1 MCGKLVHFLKA
12 GTWGAPEML
21 HHLGGTKRPLAS
33 FNGERADHVFGI
45 PRNHIQEVGRANI
58 HAPRRLMHYL
68 HSFHQLYA
76 ITKFNALPLIPETA
90 FKTSLRTHRAG
101 ALRATDEGQPVSLA
115 GWVHRSR
122 NLGGIVFLDLRDRAG
137 IVQISFD
144 PKWTPPAEIEK
155 AAALGQECVIS
166 VRGKVALRPPEGH
179 NPELKTGDIE
189 VRAHSVDLIGP
200 AETPAIPVA
209 RGKGEKLAAEELRL
223 RHRHLDLR
231 RPELQENLLLRHRL
245 MQTTRRYLD
254 ERGYLEIE
262 TPILT
267 KPTPEG
273 ARDYLVPSRVHPGE
287 FYALPQSPQLYKQLL
302 MISGFDRYFQI
313 ARCFRDED
321 LRADR
326 QPEFTQ
332 IDIEASFVT
341 SEDIISLTEGLL
353 AALSHDAG
361 IDVPVHFGRLSYG
374 EAMERFGSDRP
385 DMRYELEVF
394 EASDAFRG
402 SDFAITRTALGSGG
416 RVRGIRIP
424 GAASFSRK
432 QVDELEAI
440 AKSAGASGLLRVRNS
455 NGTLEGAAAK
465 FLSDGGAE
473 VLALADGDLCLMV
486 AGSDDVSSPA
496 LDRVRQEVAR
506 RLDIIPDRSA
516 HMLWVTDFPLFGR
529 DASTGGLTSVHHPF
543 TAPHPDDIDKLE
555 SDPLSVRALAY
566 DVIMNG
572 TELGGGSIRISDP
585 ALQRRVLRILGVSD
599 EEANARFG
607 FLLEALNAGA
617 PPHGGIAF
625 GFDRIVMLLAG
636 ATSLRDVIAYPKTTA
651 ARALFEGAPTK
662 IDPAELSDLH
672 LRTESRA

>member
-1 MCGKLVHFLKA
+1 M
-12 GTWGAPEML
+12 
-21 HHLGGTKRPLAS
+21 HH
-33 FNGERADHVFGI
+33 
-45 PRNHIQEVGRANI
+45 
-58 HAPRRLMHYL
+58 L

-101 ALRATDEGQPVSLA
+101 ALRATDEGQSVSLA

-155 AAALGQECVIS
+155 AAALGQECVII
-166 VRGKVALRPPEGH
+166 VRGEVALRPPDGR
-179 NPELKTGDIE
+179 NPELATGDIE

-200 AETPAIPVA
+200 ADTPAIPVA

-231 RPELQENLLLRHRL
+231 RPELQENLVLRHRL

-332 IDIEASFVT
+332 IDIEASFVGP
-341 SEDIISLTEGLL
+341 EDIISLTEGLL
-353 AALSHDAG
+353 AALFHVAG
-361 IDVPVHFGRLSYG
+361 IDVPMHFGRLSYG

-394 EASDAFRG
+394 DASDAFQG

-440 AKSAGASGLLRVRNS
+440 AKSAGASGLLRVRRS
-455 NGTLEGAAAK
+455 NGTLEGPAAK
-465 FLSDGGAE
+465 FLSDGGTE

-506 RLDIIPDRSA
+506 RLDLIPDRSA
-516 HMLWVTDFPLFGR
+516 HMLWVTDFPLFVR
-529 DASTGGLTSVHHPF
+529 DASSGGLTSVHHPF
-543 TAPHPDDIDKLE
+543 TAPHPDDLDKLE

-651 ARALFEGAPTK
+651 ARALFEGAPTQ
-662 IDPAELSDLH
+662 IDPRELSDLH